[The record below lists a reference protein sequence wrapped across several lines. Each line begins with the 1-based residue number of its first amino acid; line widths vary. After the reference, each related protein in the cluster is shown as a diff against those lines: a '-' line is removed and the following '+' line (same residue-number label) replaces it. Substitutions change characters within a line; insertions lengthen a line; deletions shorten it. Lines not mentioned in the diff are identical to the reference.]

1 MGDKYLI
8 GVDSG
13 SQSTK
18 VVIFNQRGDIICSAS
33 EKLKEMM
40 STKPGYVEHPDDD
53 LWDSLKIASQKV
65 MKEFK
70 GDPKDI
76 MGLGLCSIRCC
87 RVFMKKDGTLAQPVM
102 SWMDIRSYEKF
113 QDDNPEISY
122 TCPTSG
128 YLTHRLTGE
137 FKDTA
142 ANAFQ
147 WQFPVDMD
155 TWDWSADEEYFNS
168 FNIPKEK
175 LLDLRMPGTVLGY
188 VTEEAAGE
196 TGLPS
201 GIPVV
206 ATANDKAVEALG
218 SGLLKTDAGFI
229 SLGTYIASMV
239 CGSKNEASPAN
250 FWTNLSCIPNRY
262 LYESNGIRR
271 GMWHISWYKSIIG
284 EEYAAKAKSEGY
296 SVEEYLA
303 KEAVNAPA
311 GSDGLLTIPDWLA
324 PASQL
329 HRKGVMI
336 GFDERHTRGH
346 IYRSILE
353 GIALTL
359 KNHYDAM
366 INEIGI
372 KPDKII
378 ISGGGSNSD
387 LFMQIFADA
396 YGVKTVRNEM
406 NGAAALG
413 AAICVAVAAGL
424 YGGFDEAVQQMV
436 KQKDEFIPNEEN
448 HEVYSRI
455 NTGVYR
461 ELPNLMEET
470 LKTIYKATMKQ
481 DEQSHSQ

>member
-18 VVIFNQRGDIICSAS
+18 VVIFNQNGDIVCSAS
-33 EKLKEMM
+33 EKLQEMM
-40 STKPGYVEHPDDD
+40 ARKPGYVEHPGDD
-53 LWDSLKIASQKV
+53 LWESLKIAFQKV

-87 RVFMKKDGTLAQPVM
+87 RVFMKKDGTLAEPVM

-113 QDDNPEISY
+113 VDDNPEISY

-137 FKDTA
+137 FRDTA

-155 TWDWSADEEYFNS
+155 TWDWSKDEKYFNS
-168 FNIPKEK
+168 FDIPKEK
-175 LLDLRMPGTVLGY
+175 LLELHMPGAVLGY
-188 VTEEAAGE
+188 LTEEAAGE

-218 SGLLKTDAGFI
+218 SGLLKNDTGLI

-239 CGSKNEASPAN
+239 CGSKNEASSVN

-271 GMWHISWYKSIIG
+271 GMWHISWYKGIIG
-284 EEYAAKAKSEGY
+284 EEYAAKANREGY

-303 KEAVNAPA
+303 KEAMNVPA

-324 PASQL
+324 PADRL

-366 INEIGI
+366 IDEIGI

-406 NGAAALG
+406 NNAAALG
-413 AAICVAVAAGL
+413 AAICVAVAAGI
-424 YGGFDEAVQQMV
+424 YPGFDEAAWQMV
-436 KQKDEFIPNEEN
+436 KQKDEFLPDEEN
-448 HEVYSRI
+448 YKIYSRI
-455 NTGVYR
+455 NMGAYR

-470 LKTIYKATMKQ
+470 LKTVYKAVMK
-481 DEQSHSQ
+481 